1 MNMRKQTKLQIHT
14 WPDEVLREECVKV
27 GEFTTELRLLA
38 NNMLDTMYQLGGVGL
53 AAPQVGAL
61 IRMFV
66 IDTKYKVEDNTY
78 VRDADPYVFINPYF
92 RERHDSFINKE
103 GCLSFPGL
111 FAEVER
117 SSVIK
122 MVYWDLEGN
131 KKELELYGDDVKLE
145 IVCIQHEMDH
155 LDGKLF
161 IDYLKRPE
169 RRRIEK
175 IMKKL
180 NKKAK

>member
-1 MNMRKQTKLQIHT
+1 MNMRLRTKLEIYT
-14 WPDEVLREECVKV
+14 WPDEVLREECIKV

-38 NNMLDTMYQLGGVGL
+38 NNMLDTMYQLGGIGL
-53 AAPQVGAL
+53 AASQIGAP

-66 IDTKYKVEDNTY
+66 MDTKYKIEDNTY
-78 VRDADPYVFINPYF
+78 IRDADPYVFVNPYF

-111 FAEVER
+111 FAEVKR
-117 SSVIK
+117 SRVVE

-131 KKELELYGDDVKLE
+131 KKEFKRHKEADTLE
-145 IVCIQHEMDH
+145 IICVQHEMDH

-180 NKKAK
+180 NKRKT